1 MVNEEGKNI
10 MTYPNLPTGDIEAS
24 EIAGS
29 QSVELSRFRTALDE
43 LKECATPACRP
54 PAEMAL
60 KMEAA
65 GVTKANGSMLTIAL
79 LGLLAGFF
87 IGLGAMFCTLVTT
100 DVSIGFGLSKLLG
113 GVAFCLGLILVVVA
127 GAELFTG
134 NALMVGSRAS
144 GKIKLTQLLQNWG
157 IVYFTNL
164 IGSLLLVLVVFYS
177 QFWALDGYMVGANA
191 LAIANAKVSL
201 AFWPAFARGIL
212 CNALVCLAVWLCFGA
227 RTTVDKIFAII
238 FPITAFVACGF
249 EHSIANM
256 YFIPMGIAMAGQTEV
271 LGAAGVTAS
280 QVASLN
286 IIGFV
291 GNLIPVTLGNIVGGT
306 FVGSIYWFAYLR
318 KERAAEAAAARP
330 WMTKALS
337 KLRLRPQQISYFDA
351 ETAALVSVLARAR
364 DDTTFLA
371 ELADNP
377 SRALKGYKL
386 AAEAKAALASGDIR
400 WLESRVGI
408 LDEPLRVWLTS
419 RLAQEKW

>member
-1 MVNEEGKNI
+1 MA
-10 MTYPNLPTGDIEAS
+10 YPKLPKGDMETS
-24 EIAGS
+24 EIARS
-29 QSVELSRFRTALDE
+29 QSVELSRFHAILE
-43 LKECATPACRP
+43 EIKKCATTDCRP

-65 GVTKANGSMLTIAL
+65 GVTKANGSILTISL
-79 LGLLAGFF
+79 LGILAGFF

-100 DVSIGFGLSKLLG
+100 DIDVGFGLTKLLG
-113 GVAFCLGLILVVVA
+113 GVVFCLGLVLVVVA

-164 IGSLLLVLVVFYS
+164 VGSLLLVVVVFYS
-177 QFWALDGYMVGANA
+177 QFWALNGYMVGANA

-227 RTTVDKIFAII
+227 RTTVDKIFAIV

-256 YFIPMGIAMAGQTEV
+256 YFIPMGIAMTGQTEV

-280 QVASLN
+280 QVANLN
-286 IIGFV
+286 AIGFI
-291 GNLIPVTLGNIVGGT
+291 GNLVPVTLGNIVGGT
-306 FVGSIYWFAYLR
+306 FVGSIYWLAYLR
-318 KERAAEAAAARP
+318 KERATETLTARP
-330 WMTKALS
+330 WMAKAFS
-337 KLRLRPQQISYFDA
+337 KLRIQPQP
-351 ETAALVSVLARAR
+351 TAYLDTESTALVSVLARAR
-364 DDTTFLA
+364 DDSAFLA
-371 ELADNP
+371 KLADNP
-377 SRALKGYKL
+377 RRALKGYNL
-386 AAEAKAALASGDIR
+386 TSEAKAALASGDIR

-408 LDEPLRVWLTS
+408 LDEPLRTWIGA
-419 RLAQEKW
+419 RLAQERW